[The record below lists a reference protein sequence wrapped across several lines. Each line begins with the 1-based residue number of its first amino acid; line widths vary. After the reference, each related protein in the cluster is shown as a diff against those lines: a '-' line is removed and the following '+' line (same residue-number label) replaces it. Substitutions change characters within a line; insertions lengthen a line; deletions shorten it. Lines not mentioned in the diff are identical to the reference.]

1 MRNIKATVVAFFAV
15 LLLAVGTAG
24 VAQVTTGSILGTV
37 RDASGAVVAG
47 ATVTITDTGKGTT
60 SVKQTDAEGNYN
72 VPFLI
77 PGTYSIAVEMKG
89 FKRSVSNNVVLDIDQ
104 KAQLDFSLETG
115 GASETVE
122 VTSAAP
128 LIRLDSSELGEVVG
142 KRQVQNLPLNGRN
155 FAQLVYLVPGV
166 TTGQAGENL
175 SGSSSFNPRAASDF
189 NALGSQ
195 ANTNAWIV
203 DGIVD
208 NEYTFNTVM
217 VQPSVES
224 IAEFKVLTGSYSAAF
239 GVGAGVVSVS
249 TRSGANALHG
259 EVFTYLRNSAVDA
272 RNYFARVGSSVQK
285 PAYRRGQFGG
295 AVGGAIIKDK
305 LFYFADYYGQR
316 SLKGIV
322 NVNNVP
328 TAAER
333 LGDFSQYTNTSGA
346 LIPIYDPLS
355 TATSVNAKGQTV
367 YTRTQFM
374 GCNGDQPN
382 VICPNR
388 LDPVGLNVASIYPLP
403 TGSGS
408 FNNYVSTA
416 DQIIDDNGGN
426 ARVDYHLSDKDSTF
440 GRFSYEKFVQN
451 APNPLVG
458 GQGTCCLPTP
468 PTAAKQFDLGP
479 YVAGIQLTTLIAQG
493 LSLNET
499 HIFSPTLFNELR
511 AGYAR
516 TNPFTTQSDF
526 GHNSSTSLG
535 IQGLNISQYTTG
547 LPNFTIGSSC
557 GNEFTCLQGG
567 TAFLPAHP
575 VQTDI
580 QVEDTLSWTK
590 QEHQFKFGFRYVRV
604 LASPF
609 TNTTTRGGFTFN
621 DNFTNSGTAATGGSG
636 LAGILLGFPNSGSRN
651 FLIKPYYITNV
662 QYSGFVQDD
671 WKITPRLTL
680 NLGVRYDVFTP
691 DVEKDNRLANFNEN
705 TLVFDFA
712 GQNGVS
718 RTAGI
723 QTRYGDIG
731 PRIGLAYDING
742 KGSTVIR
749 TGFGISYFPDP
760 FSASDELG
768 QNPPYTIS
776 QTFSSPATFPLAAA
790 FAPANQCSPTNLA
803 TNCQPILSNPFPQ
816 GAVALPFSTL
826 TNTVALNAAH
836 PALIGHSRQ
845 NQTPN
850 IQTYTFG
857 LEHQTLGGVV
867 TVAYAGSHSVHLTYA
882 YNPNEVGLIQP
893 GGPTSQTLRRLIQP
907 INNISTYVQEDMIN
921 ASNYN
926 SGQISYAKRY
936 SHGLTSLISYTYSK
950 SLDYGGS
957 AASGG
962 GSAGNPQT
970 VTNLKAGYGASG
982 FDQKHRL
989 VSSTTYELPFGAG
1002 KKFLHDGIASK
1013 LAGGFEIDAIT
1024 TYNSGPPFSVSLNSG
1039 VNSGAPSWPNRIGG
1053 RGKIDHGTPLRFFNA
1068 TLCPAGET
1076 SLANGTAC
1084 AFQTPASN
1092 TYGNV
1097 ARSVLYGP
1105 TTKDWDIGVQRK
1117 IVLWED
1123 KSLNLKF
1130 DAFNAFNTPNF
1141 ATPNTAIGAATAGQI
1156 TGTVNDNRD
1165 LQASATFYF

>member
-1 MRNIKATVVAFFAV
+1 MRIKNTPALTAVFVV
-15 LLLAVGTAG
+15 LLSFTTAG
-24 VAQVTTGSILGTV
+24 IAQVTTGSILGTV
-37 RDASGAVVAG
+37 HDASGAVLPG
-47 ATVTITDTGKGTT
+47 ATVTITDAGKGTT
-60 SVKQTDAEGNYN
+60 TVKQTDNEGNYSA
-72 VPFLI
+72 PYLL
-77 PGTYSIAVEMKG
+77 PGSYNISVEMQG
-89 FKRSVSNNVVLDIDQ
+89 FKRSVQNNVVLDIDQ
-104 KAQLDFSLETG
+104 KAQVEFTLETG

-122 VTSAAP
+122 VTSAPP

-189 NALGSQ
+189 NSLGSQ

-224 IAEFKVLTGSYSAAF
+224 IAEFKVLTGSYAANY

-259 EVFTYLRNSAVDA
+259 EVFLYLRNSAVDA
-272 RNYFARVGSSVQK
+272 RNYFARVGSAVQK

-322 NVNNVP
+322 NLNSVP

-333 LGDFSQYTNTSGA
+333 IGDFSAYPNT
-346 LIPIYDPLS
+346 IYDPL
-355 TATSVNAKGQTV
+355 TAVATPAGVV
-367 YTRTQFM
+367 RTQFM
-374 GCNGDQPN
+374 GCNGNQPN
-382 VICPNR
+382 VICPTR
-388 LDPVGLNVASIYPLP
+388 LNQVGLNLASIYPLP
-403 TGSGS
+403 TGPGS
-408 FNNYVSTA
+408 SNNYVSTA

-426 ARVDYHLSDKDSTF
+426 SRVDYHLSDKDSMF

-468 PTAAKQFDLGP
+468 ATAAKQFDLGP

-493 LSLNET
+493 LALNET
-499 HIFSPTLFNELR
+499 HVFSSSLFNEFR
-511 AGYAR
+511 AGYSR

-547 LPNFTIGSSC
+547 LPNITIGSSC

-580 QVEDTLSWTK
+580 QVEDTFSWTK
-590 QEHQFKFGFRYVRV
+590 QNHSLKFGFRYVRV

-609 TNTTTRGGFTFN
+609 TNTTTRGGLTFN
-621 DNFTNSGTAATGGSG
+621 DNFTNSGYKALGGSG

-651 FLIKPYYITNV
+651 FLQVPYYITNL
-662 QYSGFVQDD
+662 QYSGFAQDD
-671 WKITPRLTL
+671 WKVSPRLTL
-680 NLGVRYDVFTP
+680 NLGLRYDVFTP
-691 DVEKDNRLANFNEN
+691 DVEKDNKLANFDEN

-723 QTRYGDIG
+723 QTRYGNVG
-731 PRIGLAYDING
+731 PRVGFAYDLNG

-749 TGFGISYFPDP
+749 GGFGISYFPDP

-768 QNPPYTIS
+768 QNPPFTIS
-776 QTFSSPATFPLAAA
+776 QTFSSPATFPLPSA
-790 FAPANQCSPTNLA
+790 FANVCSA
-803 TNCQPILSNPFPQ
+803 TNNTPTCQPIISNPFPQ
-816 GAVALPFSTL
+816 GAVALPLSSLTSTS
-826 TNTVALNAAH
+826 ALNAAH

-850 IQTYTFG
+850 MQTF
-857 LEHQTLGGVV
+857 TLGVERQAIGGVV
-867 TVAYAGSHSVHLTYA
+867 GVAYAGSHSIHLTYA
-882 YNPNEVGLIQP
+882 YSPNEVGLIQP

-926 SGQISYAKRY
+926 SLQVNYTKRY
-936 SHGLTSLISYTYSK
+936 THGLTSLISYTYSK

-989 VSSTTYELPFGAG
+989 VSSVTYELPFGGG
-1002 KKFLHDGIASK
+1002 KQFLNSGFVSK
-1013 LAGGFEIDAIT
+1013 IAGGFEIDAIT
-1024 TYNSGPPFSVSLNSG
+1024 TYASGPPFSVSLNSG
-1039 VNSGAPSWPNRIGG
+1039 VNSGAPSWPNRIGS

-1068 TLCPAGET
+1068 TLCAAGPLPSGAT
-1076 SLANGTAC
+1076 C
-1084 AFQTPASN
+1084 AFQIPPNN

-1097 ARSVLYGP
+1097 GRSVLYGP
-1105 TTKDWDIGVQRK
+1105 STKDWDIGLQRRIK
-1117 IVLWED
+1117 LYED

-1130 DAFNAFNTPNF
+1130 DAFNVFNTPNF
-1141 ATPNTAIGAATAGQI
+1141 ATPNTALTLNPGLAGQI

>member
-1 MRNIKATVVAFFAV
+1 MRNKQLAV
-15 LLLAVGTAG
+15 LAVLFIMLYGFCAAG
-24 VAQVTTGSILGTV
+24 IAQVTTGSFQGTV
-37 RDASGAVVAG
+37 RDASGAVVPG
-47 ATVTITDTGKGTT
+47 ATVTITDTAKGTT
-60 SVKQTDAEGNYN
+60 SVKQTDSAGSYN
-72 VPFLI
+72 APFLI
-77 PGTYSIAVEMKG
+77 PGTYNISVEMKG
-89 FKRSVSNNVVLDIDQ
+89 FKRSVSNNLVLDIDQ
-104 KAQLDFSLETG
+104 KAQVDFSLEAG
-115 GASETVE
+115 GSTETVE

-142 KRQVQNLPLNGRN
+142 KREVQNLPLNGRN

-166 TTGQAGENL
+166 TSGQAGENL

-189 NALGSQ
+189 NSLGSQ

-259 EVFTYLRNSAVDA
+259 EAFIYLRNSVADA
-272 RNYFARVGSSVQK
+272 RNYFARVGSATQK

-322 NVNNVP
+322 NQNNVP
-328 TAAER
+328 TQAER
-333 LGDFSQYTNTSGA
+333 TGDFSAYTNTSGT

-355 TATSVNAKGQTV
+355 TVATTTAGKTTYS
-367 YTRTQFM
+367 RTQFM
-374 GCNGDQPN
+374 GCNGNQPN
-382 VICPNR
+382 VICPTR
-388 LDPVGLNVASIYPLP
+388 LDQVGLNLASIYPLP
-403 TGSGS
+403 TGPGS

-416 DQIIDDNGGN
+416 NQVIDDNGGN
-426 ARVDYHLSDKDSTF
+426 ARVDYHLSDKDSMF

-468 PTAAKQFDLGP
+468 AAAAKQFDLGP

-499 HIFSPTLFNELR
+499 HVLSPSLFNEFR
-511 AGYAR
+511 TGYSR

-535 IQGLNISQYTTG
+535 IQGLNVSPYTTG
-547 LPNFTIGSSC
+547 LPNVTIGSSC

-580 QVEDTLSWTK
+580 QVEDTFSWTK
-590 QEHQFKFGFRYVRV
+590 QNHQLKFGFRYVRV

-609 TNTTTRGGFTFN
+609 TNTTTRGGLTFN
-621 DNFTNSGTAATGGSG
+621 DNFTNSGTSSAGGSG
-636 LAGILLGFPNSGSRN
+636 LAAILLGFPNSGSRN
-651 FLIKPYYITNV
+651 FLSVPYYITNL
-662 QYSGFVQDD
+662 QYSGFAQDD
-671 WKITPRLTL
+671 WKVSSRLTL
-680 NLGVRYDVFTP
+680 NIGIRYDVFTP
-691 DVEKDNRLANFNEN
+691 DVEKDNKLANFNEN
-705 TLVFDFA
+705 TLVFDYA
-712 GQNGVS
+712 GVNGVS

-723 QTRYGDIG
+723 ETRYGNVG
-731 PRIGLAYDING
+731 PRFGFAYDLNG

-749 TGFGISYFPDP
+749 GGFGISYFPDP

-768 QNPPYTIS
+768 QNPPFTIS
-776 QTFSSPATFPLAAA
+776 QTFSSPATYPLAAA
-790 FAPANQCSPTNLA
+790 FANQCSA
-803 TNCQPILSNPFPQ
+803 TNNTPTCQPIISNPFPQ
-816 GAVALPFSTL
+816 GPVALPYSSLTST
-826 TNTVALNAAH
+826 TALNAAH
-836 PALIGHSRQ
+836 PALIGHSDK

-850 IQTYTFG
+850 MQTYTFG

-867 TVAYAGSHSVHLTYA
+867 GLAYAGSHSIHLTYA
-882 YNPNEVGLIQP
+882 YSPNEVGLIQP

-907 INNISTYVQEDMIN
+907 INNISTWVQEDMIN

-926 SGQISYAKRY
+926 SLQANYTKRY
-936 SHGLTSLISYTYSK
+936 SHGLTALISYTYSK

-970 VTNLKAGYGASG
+970 VTDLKAGYGASG

-989 VSSTTYELPFGAG
+989 VSSTTYELPFGAN
-1002 KKFLHDGIASK
+1002 KQFLNSGLASK
-1013 LAGGFEIDAIT
+1013 ILGGFEIDAIT
-1024 TYNSGPPFSVSLNSG
+1024 TYASGPPYSVSLNSG
-1039 VNSGAPSWPNRIGG
+1039 VNSGSPSWPNRIG
-1053 RGKIDHGTPLRFFNA
+1053 RLGKIDHGTPLRFFNA
-1068 TLCPAGET
+1068 NLCPEGET
-1076 SLANGTAC
+1076 SLASGAAC
-1084 AFQTPASN
+1084 AFQTPAAN

-1097 ARSVLYGP
+1097 GRSVLYGP
-1105 TTKDWDIGVQRK
+1105 TTKDWDIGLQRK
-1117 IVLWED
+1117 FKLYED
-1123 KSLNLKF
+1123 KSLNLKL

-1165 LQASATFYF
+1165 MQASATFYL

>member
-1 MRNIKATVVAFFAV
+1 MGSMWNKKIGILASLFAIS
-15 LLLAVGTAG
+15 LCFCVGAI
-24 VAQVTTGSILGTV
+24 AQVTTGSILGTV
-37 RDASGAVVAG
+37 HDASGAVVPG

-60 SVKQTDAEGNYN
+60 SIKQTDSEGNYD

-77 PGTYSIAVEMKG
+77 PGTYNVSVEMTG
-89 FKRSVSNNVVLDIDQ
+89 FKRSVQSNIVLDIDQ
-104 KAQLDFSLETG
+104 KASVDFSLEPG
-115 GASETVE
+115 GTSETVQ

-195 ANTNAWIV
+195 ANTNGWIV
-203 DGIVD
+203 DGIAD

-224 IAEFKVLTGSYSAAF
+224 IAEFKVLTGSYSAEF
-239 GVGAGVVSVS
+239 GVGAGIVSVS
-249 TRSGANALHG
+249 TRSGSNDLHG
-259 EVFTYLRNSAVDA
+259 EVFLYLRNSAVDA
-272 RNYFARVGSSVQK
+272 RNYFARVGSAVQK

-322 NVNNVP
+322 NQNNVP

-333 LGDFSQYTNTSGA
+333 IGDFSGYTNTGGT
-346 LIPIYDPLS
+346 LIPIYDPL
-355 TATSVNAKGQTV
+355 TTTVNSAGV

-374 GCNGDQPN
+374 GCNGNQPN
-382 VICPNR
+382 VICPSR
-388 LDPVGLNVASIYPLP
+388 LSQVGLNLASIYPLP
-403 TGSGS
+403 QTSGS

-426 ARVDYHLSDKDSTF
+426 ARVDYHLSDKDSMF
-440 GRFSYEKFVQN
+440 GRFSYERFVQT
-451 APNPLVG
+451 APNPLTG

-468 PTAAKQFDLGP
+468 PSAAKQFDLGP

-499 HIFSPTLFNELR
+499 HLFSPSLFNEFR
-511 AGYAR
+511 AGYSR

-547 LPNFTIGSSC
+547 LPNLTIGSSC

-580 QVEDTLSWTK
+580 QIEDTFSWTK
-590 QEHQFKFGFRYVRV
+590 QNHSLKFGFRYVRI

-609 TNTTTRGGFTFN
+609 TNTTTRGGLTFA
-621 DNFTNSGTAATGGSG
+621 DNFTSSGTAAVGGAG
-636 LAGILLGFPNSGSRN
+636 LASILLGFPNAGSRN
-651 FLIKPYYITNV
+651 FLLVPYYITNQ
-662 QYSGFVQDD
+662 QYSGFAQDD
-671 WKITPRLTL
+671 WKVSPRLTINAGL
-680 NLGVRYDVFTP
+680 RYDVFTP
-691 DVEKDNRLANFNEN
+691 DVEKDNKLANFNEN
-705 TLVFDFA
+705 TLVFDYA

-723 QTRYGDIG
+723 QTRYGNLG
-731 PRIGLAYDING
+731 PRIGLAYDLNG
-742 KGSTVIR
+742 KGTTVIR

-768 QNPPYTIS
+768 QNPPFTIS
-776 QTFSSPATFPLAAA
+776 QTFSSPATFPLPAA
-790 FAPANQCSPTNLA
+790 FAPANQCTPTNVSA
-803 TNCQPILSNPFPQ
+803 TCQPILSNPFPQ
-816 GAVALPFSTL
+816 GAVALPYSSL

-836 PALIGHSRQ
+836 PALIGHSKQ
-845 NQTPN
+845 NQTPSM
-850 IQTYTFG
+850 QTYTFG
-857 LEHQTLGGVV
+857 VEHQTLGGVV
-867 TVAYAGSHSVHLTYA
+867 GFAYAGSHSVHLTYA
-882 YNPNEVGLIQP
+882 YSPNEVGLIQP
-893 GGPTSQTLRRLIQP
+893 GGPTSQTLRRLYQP
-907 INNISTYVQEDMIN
+907 INNISTWVQEDPIN

-926 SGQISYAKRY
+926 SFQGNYTKRY
-936 SHGLTSLISYTYSK
+936 THGLTALISYTYSK

-970 VTNLKAGYGASG
+970 VTNLRAGYGASG

-989 VSSTTYELPFGAG
+989 VSSVTYELPFGGG
-1002 KKFLHDGIASK
+1002 KQFLNSGFVSK
-1013 LAGGFEIDAIT
+1013 IVGGFELDAIT
-1024 TYNSGPPFSVSLNSG
+1024 TYNSGPPFSVSMNSG
-1039 VNSGAPSWPNRIGG
+1039 VNSGSPSWPNRIGG
-1053 RGKIDHGTPLRFFNA
+1053 LGKIDHGTPLRFFNA
-1068 TLCPAGET
+1068 TLCPVGATTLAGVP
-1076 SLANGTAC
+1076 C
-1084 AFQTPASN
+1084 AFQTPLAN

-1097 ARSVLYGP
+1097 GRSVLYGP
-1105 TTKDWDIGVQRK
+1105 TTKDWDIGLQRR
-1117 IVLWED
+1117 IVLHESM
-1123 KSLNLKF
+1123 SLNLKF

-1141 ATPNTAIGAATAGQI
+1141 STPNTAIGAAQAGQI